1 VGAARSRRHDSL
13 TELSVRTF
21 AAIDLSFPPDPPYL
35 IDLVTALLDDFG
47 PAAIHETGP
56 DGAPAWRVFFGTS
69 AIRDL
74 ALTALT
80 RACGAHGL
88 TAAAVDVPDEDWAA
102 RSQAGLRAVRVGR
115 IIVAPPW
122 DVPDHP
128 GPDEAVVIIQPSMG
142 FGTGHHETT
151 RLCLALMQEIDYRGR
166 RVLDVG
172 TGSGVLAL
180 AAAALGAES
189 AVGIDFD
196 PDAVGNALE
205 NLALNPSLSRAATIR
220 FIVTD
225 LRAARARTG
234 TSHSAAADIVLA
246 NLTGTLLVAAAPDL
260 LAHASPGASMIL
272 SGFQHHETAAVL
284 AAFAG
289 GTELVARRAEGDWE
303 AVLLDRSGESRTNPA
318 AGGGHAS
325 GRAG

>member
-1 VGAARSRRHDSL
+1 VGAARPRRHDSL
-13 TELSVRTF
+13 TIESSVRIT
-21 AAIDLSFPPDPPYL
+21 AAIDLSFPPDRLYL

-56 DGAPAWRVFFGTS
+56 DSAPAWRVFLGTS
-69 AIRDL
+69 AIRDA

-80 RACGAHGL
+80 RAYRSQGL

-102 RSQAGLRAVRVGR
+102 RSQAALRAVRVGR

-128 GPDEAVVIIQPSMG
+128 GPDDAVVTIQPSMG

-151 RLCLALMQEIDYRGR
+151 RLCLAFLQAIDCRGR
-166 RVLDVG
+166 RVLDLG

-196 PDAVGNALE
+196 PAAVENALE
-205 NLALNPSLSRAATIR
+205 NLALNPRLARAATIH
-220 FIVTD
+220 FTIAD
-225 LRAARARTG
+225 LRPEPAHVPGLHPAL
-234 TSHSAAADIVLA
+234 ADIVLA
-246 NLTGTLLVAAAPDL
+246 NLTGALLVSAAADL
-260 LAHASPGASMIL
+260 TAHAGPGASMIL
-272 SGFQHHETAAVL
+272 SGFQHHEAAAVL

-289 GTELVARRAEGDWE
+289 GTDLVARRAEGDWE
-303 AVLLDRSGESRTNPA
+303 GVLLTARTDALRSRPCT
-318 AGGGHAS
+318 
-325 GRAG
+325 R

>member
-21 AAIDLSFPPDPPYL
+21 AAIDLSFPPDPLYL

-56 DGAPAWRVFFGTS
+56 EGAPAWRVFFGTS
-69 AIRDL
+69 AIRDE

-88 TAAAVDVPDEDWAA
+88 TATAVDVPDEDWAA

-128 GPDEAVVIIQPSMG
+128 GPDDAVVIIQPSMG

-151 RLCLALMQEIDYRGR
+151 RLCLALMQEIDCRGR

-180 AAAALGAES
+180 AAAALGAEC
-189 AVGIDFD
+189 ADGIDFD

-205 NLALNPSLSRAATIR
+205 NLALNPSLARAATIR
-220 FIVTD
+220 FTITD
-225 LRAARARTG
+225 LRAAPAHTG
-234 TSHSAAADIVLA
+234 PSHSAAGADIVLA
-246 NLTGTLLVAAAPDL
+246 NLTGALLVAAAPDL
-260 LAHASPGASMIL
+260 LARAGPGASMIL
-272 SGFQHHETAAVL
+272 SGFQHHEAAAVL
-284 AAFAG
+284 AAFAC
-289 GTELVARRAEGDWE
+289 GTELVALRAEGDWE
-303 AVLLDRSGESRTNPA
+303 AVLLIS
-318 AGGGHAS
+318 
-325 GRAG
+325 